1 MITSSAAEERTASST
16 NPVALSNAVMKQ
28 PVTSDS
34 GNDVKK
40 TATEKKTADDGD
52 DPFGALDWKD
62 GIATLPGNTFFR
74 CIVTPSKI
82 AGFQCHATQNKS
94 KSQPFNKLSP
104 ESGTGKKVNM
114 QRLSPRFRSQQFFLS
129 KICEEVFYPNL

>member
-1 MITSSAAEERTASST
+1 MITSGEAEQRTASST
-16 NPVALSNAVMKQ
+16 NPVELSNAVMKQ

-40 TATEKKTADDGD
+40 TTTEKKTADDGD

-74 CIVTPSKI
+74 CIVTQSKF
-82 AGFQCHATQNKS
+82 AGFQCHAAPNKS
-94 KSQPFNKLSP
+94 KSQPFN
-104 ESGTGKKVNM
+104 
-114 QRLSPRFRSQQFFLS
+114 R
-129 KICEEVFYPNL
+129 